1 MKNNLVRLGGV
12 LCLISAIAGGV
23 LAFANDFTKDKIAEA
38 EAKAAMDPAVL
49 QAVMPGSE
57 MFEAYEDVALVES
70 IKAENAK
77 FIDLL
82 VSVDGSGNELGYVVR
97 TLSTVPG
104 YGGDMELFVGFTP
117 DGKISGLS
125 VIAHSETSGLG
136 SRTTEPEF
144 QSQFIGR
151 DGSEKVSDDYDA
163 ITGVTKSSVSFTSA
177 LDNAIGIYNEYLNK

>member
-1 MKNNLVRLGGV
+1 MKNNLVKLGGV

-23 LAFANDFTKDKIAEA
+23 LAFTNDFTKDKIAEA

-49 QAVMPGSE
+49 ESVMPGSE
-57 MFEAYEDVALVES
+57 MFEAYEDADLVET
-70 IKAENAK
+70 IKSENDR
-77 FIDLL
+77 FVDLY
-82 VSVDGSGNELGYVVR
+82 VAVDGSGNQLGYVVR
-97 TLSTVPG
+97 TLSTIPG
-104 YGGDMELFVGFTP
+104 YGGDMELFVGFST
-117 DGKISGLS
+117 DGKISGLN

-151 DGSEKVSDDYDA
+151 EADAKVSDNYDA

-177 LDNAIGIYNEYLNK
+177 LDNAISVYGQYLNK

>member
-1 MKNNLVRLGGV
+1 MKNNLVRLGGI
-12 LCLISAIAGGV
+12 LCLISAIAGGI
-23 LAFANDFTKDKIAEA
+23 LAFANDFTKDKIADA

-49 QAVMPGSE
+49 QSVMPGAE
-57 MFEAYEDVALVES
+57 MFDPWEDVALVES

-82 VSVDGSGNELGYVVR
+82 VAVDGSGNKLGDVVR

-117 DGKISGLS
+117 DGKISGVN
-125 VIAHSETSGLG
+125 VIAHTETSGLG

-144 QSQFIGR
+144 QSQFIGL
-151 DGSEKVSDDYDA
+151 D
-163 ITGVTKSSVSFTSA
+163 TSA
-177 LDNAIGIYNEYLNK
+177 EIVDFDALTGA